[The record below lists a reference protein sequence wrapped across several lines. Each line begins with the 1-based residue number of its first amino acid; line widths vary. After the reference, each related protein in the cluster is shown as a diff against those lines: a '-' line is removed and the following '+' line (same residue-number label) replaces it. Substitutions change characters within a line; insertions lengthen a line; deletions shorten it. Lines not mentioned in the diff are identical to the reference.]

1 MADTPPLL
9 LVVHTD
15 VDPAH
20 EDEFNTWYNDD
31 HVPALIGQPGFIRAR
46 RYVAVEG
53 QPKYLAI
60 YEFER
65 EENRKTPEYQKV
77 RGTGPVTPHVRNMS
91 IAVFRQI
98 FEYAKPGAPKTVRV
112 ASGTKRPAPAAKRA
126 APAAKRAATKKRG
139 SAKSVTARKK
149 NVRRP

>member
-1 MADTPPLL
+1 MADNRPLL

-20 EDEFNTWYNDD
+20 EDEFHAWYNED
-31 HVPALIGQPGFIRAR
+31 HVPALVGQPGFIRAR

-77 RGTGPVTPHVRNMS
+77 RGTGPMTPYVENMT
-91 IAVFRQI
+91 IGVFREI
-98 FEYAKPGAPKTVRV
+98 FSYEKPGGARTRRTAPKRAGSARRRSTTAR
-112 ASGTKRPAPAAKRA
+112 ASAGRKPAKR
-126 APAAKRAATKKRG
+126 
-139 SAKSVTARKK
+139 KS
-149 NVRRP
+149 RRR

>member
-15 VDPAH
+15 VDPEH
-20 EDEFNTWYNDD
+20 EKAFNEWYNED

-77 RGTGPVTPHVRNMS
+77 RGTGSMTPHVRNMT
-91 IAVFRQI
+91 IGVFRQI
-98 FEYAKPGAPKTVRV
+98 FEYTKPGAV
-112 ASGTKRPAPAAKRA
+112 AATRRATRSTPAPGKATR
-126 APAAKRAATKKRG
+126 APARRK
-139 SAKSVTARKK
+139 TARRK
-149 NVRRP
+149 